1 MIIKLIICKT
11 KPHLFSVAISVS
23 DRRIKG
29 GQGGNTLQVTKSA
42 WYNLLYFEKMDCFKV
57 NLSFS
62 NVSFIGIP
70 HIVLV
75 IDFEWVHIIIKKL
88 KEI

>member
-29 GQGGNTLQVTKSA
+29 VKGNTLQVTKRA
-42 WYNLLYFEKMDCFKV
+42 WYNLLYFEKMDCLAGQSIFFKCIIYW
-57 NLSFS
+57 NSSHSF
-62 NVSFIGIP
+62 GYR
-70 HIVLV
+70 L
-75 IDFEWVHIIIKKL
+75 
-88 KEI
+88 